1 MSQSAFYVLEAL
13 VFVLRGVCVCVFMLL
28 KDMFKK

>member
-13 VFVLRGVCVCVFMLL
+13 VFVLRGVCVCVHAL
-28 KDMFKK
+28 KRYV